1 MITDNPQDGERIT
14 ENEIATRQFFSFTD
28 QVTKEINDTQ
38 TTTEELENIAST
50 VNVNNKVL
58 SKRILN
64 ITTGATVFA
73 SGTAAGAVWH
83 YYDSTTAHTPV

>member
-1 MITDNPQDGERIT
+1 MITDNPHDGERIT
-14 ENEIATRQFFSFTD
+14 ENDIATPQFFSFTD
-28 QVTKEINDTQ
+28 QVTREINDTQ

-50 VNVNNKVL
+50 INVNNKVL

-73 SGTAAGAVWH
+73 SGTSAGAVWH